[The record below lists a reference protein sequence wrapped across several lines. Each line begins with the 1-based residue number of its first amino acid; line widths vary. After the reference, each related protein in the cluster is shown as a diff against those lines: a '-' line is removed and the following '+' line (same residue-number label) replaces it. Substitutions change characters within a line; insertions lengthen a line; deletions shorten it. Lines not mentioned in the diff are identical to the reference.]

1 LKEFYE
7 DLKKKR
13 LAKGVSLDE
22 IHQKTRLPLHYLK
35 AIEAG
40 EMKKLP
46 ERYERMYL
54 RRYAKEI
61 GANPEEVVR
70 DYDVLTGR
78 LSPPDSNIFNKKSEQ
93 KSPLKKLVDIES
105 TGASQSLNNVKEQL
119 DEVNLDRASNVF
131 WAGLGAILLIIAVY
145 FVYQQFIRDTPGNSS
160 EITEIT
166 IDELLNDVDPDSNKI
181 IATGDSIEPSAPVL
195 SASATGFEV
204 ELRCTERV
212 WVREVRDEKD
222 TTEYILTAGL
232 RRTAKALNRLDFLI
246 GRADAV
252 EIWFNGTNLGFPG
265 QQNQVAILT
274 VTPQGLVQKRLRTIK
289 FPNNRSE
296 KIDSS
301 KTNNNQ
307 QESL

>member
-1 LKEFYE
+1 MKEFYE

-22 IHQKTRLPLHYLK
+22 IHQKTRLPLQYLK

-40 EMKKLP
+40 EMNKLP
-46 ERYERMYL
+46 DAYARMYL

-61 GANPEEVVR
+61 GVNPEEVVR

-78 LSPPDSNIFNKKSEQ
+78 LSPPDSNVFKKEAEP

-105 TGASQSLNNVKEQL
+105 LGASQSLNNVREQL

-131 WAGLGAILLIIAVY
+131 WAALGAVLLIIAVF
-145 FVYQQFIRDTPGNSS
+145 FVYQQYISENPDNSPEIR
-160 EITEIT
+160 EIT
-166 IDELLNDVDPDSNKI
+166 IDELLNNDAPDSNTVT
-181 IATGDSIEPSAPVL
+181 TGDSIEPSTPVIST
-195 SASATGFEV
+195 SASSFEV
-204 ELRCTERV
+204 ELRCNERV
-212 WVREVRDEKD
+212 WVREVREGKD
-222 TTEYILTAGL
+222 TTEYILTTGL
-232 RRTAKALNRLDFLI
+232 RRTAKGLNRLDFLI

-252 EIWFNGTNLGFPG
+252 EIWFNGTNLGHPG

-289 FPNNRSE
+289 FPNNRPE

-301 KTNNNQ
+301 ETNNNQ